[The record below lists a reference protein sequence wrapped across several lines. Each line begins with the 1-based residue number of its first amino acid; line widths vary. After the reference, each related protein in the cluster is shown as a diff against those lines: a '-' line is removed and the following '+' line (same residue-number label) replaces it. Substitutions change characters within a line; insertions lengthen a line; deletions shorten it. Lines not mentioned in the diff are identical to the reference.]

1 MSKLLKQDVT
11 TVTLETAIKR
21 GDDKITGI
29 EIRKPKTGA
38 LRGLNLA
45 DILKFDVDSMIKLL
59 PRIST
64 PALTEHEI
72 SDLSPADFVQ
82 LSTAVGEYFVPK
94 SKSKA

>member
-1 MSKLLKQDVT
+1 MSKLMKQDAT

-21 GDDKITGI
+21 GDDKITSI

-64 PALTEHEI
+64 PALPEHEI
-72 SDLSPADFVQ
+72 AELAPSDFVR